1 MQAYFTIY
9 SNFFALDYMKLANQ
23 KNKIYFTASISKYF
37 NTLSIGRLVNSALL
51 TFSAAPNIDKG
62 IVKNPYCFTLLN
74 CKYKDAMAQ
83 SIFC

>member
-51 TFSAAPNIDKG
+51 TFSAAPNLIKLF
-62 IVKNPYCFTLLN
+62 P
-74 CKYKDAMAQ
+74 KYATALIKKPDWNN
-83 SIFC
+83 SPTRF